1 MSWKRQQEKTWQRWP
16 KKRLRSLFMGILR
29 GKNRILSR
37 SFGFSP
43 QWTLKEADG
52 LWCAAF
58 VYYCFREAGF
68 DIPIRPEACKSCHLA
83 GCIAWEEFAVGDPR
97 IGYHQSGEGFVPEAG
112 DIVLYDR
119 VFENKEHDHIGIVME
134 NRGDTILAA
143 EGNINNKSGII
154 ERPKD
159 AHIRGYIRIPDGYKY
174 RRSTMDYQTENLILH
189 FVTEN
194 DLNEVARTWPADH
207 HPLSDAEAREAIA
220 YMRGNYE
227 RNKKGGIYHLC
238 LAVCGKEHPGITM
251 GWCGLDGSRN
261 PAEPEIFI
269 LLDEPY
275 RGKGYGTLCVKELLR
290 IAAEDYALS
299 GVHGGCAKENIASAR
314 AMEKG
319 GMAQY
324 GAEENGDPLFRF
336 CANTE
341 SYQEGNTCG

>member
-1 MSWKRQQEKTWQRWP
+1 MEKATRKYLAKVAGKAAQIPFHGYMEGEESNLEPVIRFFPKWTQR
-16 KKRLRSLFMGILR
+16 
-29 GKNRILSR
+29 
-37 SFGFSP
+37 
-43 QWTLKEADG
+43 EADG

-58 VYYCFREAGF
+58 VYYCCREAGF

-194 DLNEVARTWPADH
+194 DLNEVAHMVFMDNN
-207 HPLSDAEAREAIA
+207 
-220 YMRGNYE
+220 GN
-227 RNKKGGIYHLC
+227 RW
-238 LAVCGKEHPGITM
+238 VVTIT
-251 GWCGLDGSRN
+251 
-261 PAEPEIFI
+261 EY
-269 LLDEPY
+269 DE
-275 RGKGYGTLCVKELLR
+275 
-290 IAAEDYALS
+290 
-299 GVHGGCAKENIASAR
+299 
-314 AMEKG
+314 
-319 GMAQY
+319 
-324 GAEENGDPLFRF
+324 
-336 CANTE
+336 
-341 SYQEGNTCG
+341 

>member
-1 MSWKRQQEKTWQRWP
+1 MEKATRKYLAAVAEKAAQIP
-16 KKRLRSLFMGILR
+16 FHGYIE
-29 GKNRILSR
+29 GKESNLVPIIR
-37 SFGFSP
+37 FFHK
-43 QWTLKEADG
+43 WTLREADG

-58 VYYCFREAGF
+58 VYYCCREAGF
-68 DIPIRPEACKSCHLA
+68 EIPIRPDECKTSHLA
-83 GCIAWEEFAVGDPR
+83 GCIAWEEFAQSDVR
-97 IGYHQSGEGFVPEAG
+97 IEYHKGKESFIPGAG
-112 DIVLYDR
+112 DIVIYDR
-119 VFENKEHDHIGIVME
+119 VFENREHDHMGIVLQNTE
-134 NRGDTILAA
+134 NTIIAA
-143 EGNINNKSGII
+143 EGNLNNVSGII

-159 AHIRGYIRIPDGYKY
+159 EHIRGYIRIPDGYKY
-174 RRSTMDYQTENLILH
+174 RRMMMDYQTENLILH
-189 FVTEN
+189 FVTEG
-194 DLNEVARTWPADH
+194 DVSEVARTWPADH
-207 HPLSDAEAREAIA
+207 HPLSDAEVREAISN
-220 YMRGNYE
+220 MRGNYR
-227 RNKKGGIYHLC
+227 RNAKGCIYHLC
-238 LAVCGKEHPGITM
+238 LAVCRTDNPHTIM

-341 SYQEGNTCG
+341 S